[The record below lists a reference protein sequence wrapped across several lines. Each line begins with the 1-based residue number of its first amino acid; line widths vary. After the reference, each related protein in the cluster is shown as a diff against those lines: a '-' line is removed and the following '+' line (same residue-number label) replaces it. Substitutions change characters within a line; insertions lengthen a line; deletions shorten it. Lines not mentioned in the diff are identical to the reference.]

1 MVNQNNTVFT
11 NVAYRTSCG
20 FSKTKKCIRSANQSM
35 LFSLI
40 ASSILRSNDLFQQL
54 DSKVLQWTLI
64 EDFIVGFF
72 NNKLYLRASTMEFH
86 DNCNNRTLPTIRV
99 SDSMTRKIDLR
110 WCFDQSEKRES
121 PRFRHSRALLVTRH
135 CSRCDVT
142 TWRRLQLSLPGWL
155 MREVL
160 LRRLSCRGPWH
171 RFFQAP
177 FLITVRI
184 LHSVSA
190 SSLTVLLARSCV
202 SFDQ

>member
-1 MVNQNNTVFT
+1 MYFYSSKIKYLRKWLTKTIFT

-40 ASSILRSNDLFQQL
+40 APSILRFNGLFQYF

-64 EDFIVGFF
+64 EDVIVGLF
-72 NNKLYLRASTMEFH
+72 NNKLYLTASTMALH

-99 SDSMTRKIDLR
+99 SDSMARKLDLR

-160 LRRLSCRGPWH
+160 LRRLSCRGP
-171 RFFQAP
+171 
-177 FLITVRI
+177 
-184 LHSVSA
+184 
-190 SSLTVLLARSCV
+190 
-202 SFDQ
+202 

>member
-1 MVNQNNTVFT
+1 
-11 NVAYRTSCG
+11 
-20 FSKTKKCIRSANQSM
+20 
-35 LFSLI
+35 
-40 ASSILRSNDLFQQL
+40 
-54 DSKVLQWTLI
+54 
-64 EDFIVGFF
+64 
-72 NNKLYLRASTMEFH
+72 MELH

-99 SDSMTRKIDLR
+99 SDCMTRKIDLR

-202 SFDQ
+202 SWPVDGKNRLYATILLQMVIQSIFAIMWLKLIKIKVIRRTLLS

>member
-1 MVNQNNTVFT
+1 MRIKSDNQN
-11 NVAYRTSCG
+11 
-20 FSKTKKCIRSANQSM
+20 I

-40 ASSILRSNDLFQQL
+40 ASLILRCNHFNIGIILTINFNPEFHCWILQQTLLNGLNNGTSWALQQSNTSNNQSFQQCDQKDRL
-54 DSKVLQWTLI
+54 EMMFWSVCDSV
-64 EDFIVGFF
+64 
-72 NNKLYLRASTMEFH
+72 
-86 DNCNNRTLPTIRV
+86 
-99 SDSMTRKIDLR
+99 
-110 WCFDQSEKRES
+110 KRES
-121 PRFRHSRALLVTRH
+121 PRFRHSLVTRH

-190 SSLTVLLARSCV
+190 SSLTVPLARSCV
-202 SFDQ
+202 SFDR

>member
-1 MVNQNNTVFT
+1 MNFN
-11 NVAYRTSCG
+11 REL
-20 FSKTKKCIRSANQSM
+20 KCWVIQQSD
-35 LFSLI
+35 LL
-40 ASSILRSNDLFQQL
+40 NDLNNETSWLLQQ
-54 DSKVLQWTLI
+54 SNTT
-64 EDFIVGFF
+64 
-72 NNKLYLRASTMEFH
+72 STM
-86 DNCNNRTLPTIRV
+86 RV
-99 SDSMTRKIDLR
+99 RLEMMFWSVWCDSVEM
-110 WCFDQSEKRES
+110 ERES

-135 CSRCDVT
+135 CSHCDVT

-171 RFFQAP
+171 RFFPAP

-202 SFDQ
+202 SFDRSIENSLRSVQIVLRMVIQRTLGTEWLKRLKVEVNRTFLLT